1 MHVVGLEFTF
11 RKFIVHVLKNTYIC
25 NKKNFYLTWNHANK
39 NIKKYMIIFQ
49 IAYHFTPKNEDD
61 EWNVK
66 CEESIQK

>member
-11 RKFIVHVLKNTYIC
+11 RKFIVLVRTQENIS
-25 NKKNFYLTWNHANK
+25 NNKNFYLTWNHANK

>member
-11 RKFIVHVLKNTYIC
+11 RKFIVLVRTQENIS
-25 NKKNFYLTWNHANK
+25 NNKNFYLTWNHANK

-49 IAYHFTPKNEDD
+49 IAYHFTSKNEDD

>member
-1 MHVVGLEFTF
+1 MQTKIL
-11 RKFIVHVLKNTYIC
+11 RI
-25 NKKNFYLTWNHANK
+25 
-39 NIKKYMIIFQ
+39 KYMIVFQ

>member
-11 RKFIVHVLKNTYIC
+11 RKFIVLVHKNTLC
-25 NKKNFYLTWNHANK
+25 NNKNFYLTWNHANR

>member
-1 MHVVGLEFTF
+1 MHRVGLEFTF
-11 RKFIVHVLKNTYIC
+11 RKFIVLVLKNTLC
-25 NKKNFYLTWNHANK
+25 NNKNFYLTWNHANR

>member
-1 MHVVGLEFTF
+1 MYSRIHL
-11 RKFIVHVLKNTYIC
+11 C
-25 NKKNFYLTWNHANK
+25 NNKNFYLTWNHANR